1 MKRYQILPV
10 RYMSPENEVVNR
22 FLIYHSPGTGK
33 SFTALWIALK
43 FINVYKKPC
52 IILVKGK
59 EAITEFTKRVKT
71 WYDYTFE
78 YYPHLPNVKDYKEF
92 IKKYIE
98 FRTYITFCNDIKNI
112 NDNNTDTDG
121 NDNKSDHQQTTSNSF
136 SFYDERLIIIDEV
149 HHFRNPTK
157 KKFIYNNLSS
167 LLNHINKGRIIFMSA
182 TPIFDN
188 ANEITDLVKL
198 IKPNLNFTSFLTP
211 EKLKEEMLG
220 HLSYYGLN
228 PPNTTVNYMG
238 SYIPGIERYKIVKVP
253 MQGVQLQ
260 NYRNIL
266 KEPQEKNNM
275 GINYVKATLGVLHLQ
290 IDDNLIQDTNKGS
303 KAKGKSNDTKKG
315 SKAKGK
321 SNDTKKGSKAKGK
334 SNDAKKRSKSKVKSE
349 LSEYQF
355 SNDKI
360 IHSNPLLQDIITQQS
375 KDIKNYCC
383 KLYHCLNEIN
393 KKENPDGP
401 VFIYCSIIEQ
411 VGIYYFSAILCAMG
425 YHYVY
430 NKISSNS
437 RHNDE
442 TSNFSNL
449 ESKVDRKGKGINRF
463 LPHHFSSFHDGDV
476 DDDNE
481 FAELKEI
488 RKERDDKFWNFT
500 FITGDKK
507 LCPNMMES
515 LDIFNDSS
523 NQNGSKIKV
532 LLGSDI
538 VSESVD
544 IMNVRQLHVLTPHWN
559 YEKINQI
566 IGRIRRV
573 GSHDSLPE
581 NQRFVNVY
589 LYMACDDEVEC
600 SDSYQYSVDY
610 RKYILCENKYKD
622 ALKFNQALKNASIE
636 SLIHAPFNL
645 NDPQNTNGLSTN
657 EQNKPFDIESSL
669 SETRAM
675 TNTSIAIDS
684 NIHGETSTFKDINEN
699 EIIGNTS
706 IVPYLHYSSVYLDK
720 LLPLCMIEINK
731 KLSTFFSEN
740 HCIRIMD
747 LMDRIP
753 VINLFVLPK
762 LIEYINSNNIV
773 IAGGI
778 LRYSDGMIY
787 RKIISNCRLN
797 YRNAYFEK
805 LIRQNLPFYNNNRSG
820 QMNEQSSNFIHIE
833 VDIKSE
839 EIVSLNN
846 KLQNADMTREAYNQI
861 IKYSHTEK
869 LFILRYALRQ
879 NLFNI
884 TKLFYPYWK
893 KIDNFIYISYFSTIK
908 TTSYASNKKK
918 SVNDFS
924 TNIIYA
930 DFNLREWKLVNEELN
945 SENIS
950 KQMDDH
956 YSTEEG
962 NRTKDRYKYVYM
974 LCNDLT
980 LRYCDLK
987 KNLNFNFKKQKRS
1000 TSKRSTSKRSTSKRS
1015 ISDSGSINFREVN
1028 RGRNI
1033 ESFYIK
1039 QELLEKL
1046 IYSICYDD
1054 MEKKLSSICIPNS
1067 KEISIEKMEKI
1078 YKEENNKDK
1087 YKEIKKHIL
1096 SVVTQNDIPK
1106 YCNERP
1112 HQAFLLHELLI
1123 SFSKTMKKT
1132 RKEMIELWKKYLFD
1146 YDLIIIL

>member
-1 MKRYQILPV
+1 MTYPDINNLHSLREFTEIYTNNPLIEENVHMKRYQILPV

-98 FRTYITFCNDIKNI
+98 FRTYITFCNDIKSI
-112 NDNNTDTDG
+112 NDSNTDTDG

-167 LLNHINKGRIIFMSA
+167 LLNHISKGRIIFMSA

-198 IKPNLNFTSFLTP
+198 IKSNLNSTSFLTP

-290 IDDNLIQDTNKGS
+290 IDDNLTQDTNKGS
-303 KAKGKSNDTKKG
+303 KE
-315 SKAKGK
+315 
-321 SNDTKKGSKAKGK
+321 
-334 SNDAKKRSKSKVKSE
+334 KVKSE

-437 RHNDE
+437 RHNEE

-449 ESKVDRKGKGINRF
+449 ESK
-463 LPHHFSSFHDGDV
+463 
-476 DDDNE
+476 
-481 FAELKEI
+481 EI
-488 RKERDDKFWNFT
+488 RKEREDKFWNFT

-507 LCPNMMES
+507 LCPNMMER

-544 IMNVRQLHVLTPHWN
+544 IMNVRQLHILTPHWN

-636 SLIHAPFNL
+636 FLIHAPFNL
-645 NDPQNTNGLSTN
+645 NDSQNTNGFSTK

-669 SETRAM
+669 SEK
-675 TNTSIAIDS
+675 
-684 NIHGETSTFKDINEN
+684 TSTFKDINGN

-731 KLSTFFSEN
+731 KLRPFFSEN

-787 RKIISNCRLN
+787 RKIISNYRLN
-797 YRNAYFEK
+797 YRNAYFGK
-805 LIRQNLPFYNNNRSG
+805 LFRQNLPFYNNNRSR
-820 QMNEQSSNFIHIE
+820 QMNEQLSYFIHAK

-884 TKLFYPYWK
+884 TNLFYPYWK
-893 KIDNFIYISYFSTIK
+893 KIDNFVYISYFSTI
-908 TTSYASNKKK
+908 TTSSYASNKKK
-918 SVNDFS
+918 SEKDFS

-930 DFNLREWKLVNEELN
+930 DFNFREWRLVNDEPN
-945 SENIS
+945 SEDIS

-956 YSTEEG
+956 YRIVER
-962 NRTKDRYKYVYM
+962 NRKKDRYKYVYI

-987 KNLNFNFKKQKRS
+987 KNLNFNFKEEEPS
-1000 TSKRSTSKRSTSKRS
+1000 TSND
-1015 ISDSGSINFREVN
+1015 SDSINYREIN
-1028 RGRNI
+1028 RGCNI
-1033 ESFYIK
+1033 ETFYIK
-1039 QELLEKL
+1039 EELLEKL

-1054 MEKKLSSICIPNS
+1054 MEKKLSSIRIPNY
-1067 KEISIEKMEKI
+1067 KVISEKDMENF
-1078 YKEENNKDK
+1078 YKEENNEDK

-1106 YCNERP
+1106 YCKERP
-1112 HQAFLLHELLI
+1112 HQAFLLHELL
-1123 SFSKTMKKT
+1123 SKFSEKINDS
-1132 RKEMIELWKKYLFD
+1132 RNEMIELWGKYLFD